1 MIRMRV
7 RAVARSVVGV
17 AALVAL
23 AAPSLATAQS
33 RRERDRER
41 ERRETRREN
50 RDDASDR
57 CEGRGGW
64 GNDDRERYCEVREK
78 TLSARSGTITV
89 DGGQNGGIQV
99 TGWDRNEVL
108 VRAIVRTQGEDE
120 AEARELA

>member
-1 MIRMRV
+1 MRSVRV

-57 CEGRGGW
+57 CDTRGGW
-64 GNDDRERYCEVREK
+64 GNSDRERYCEVREK
-78 TLSARSGTITV
+78 TLPARGGTTITV

-99 TGWDRNEVL
+99 
-108 VRAIVRTQGEDE
+108 
-120 AEARELA
+120 